1 MILAL
6 ILFEIQEIIKML
18 PDYYKERSSAAE
30 KLSPKI
36 TTSTTE
42 TSTENSD
49 KESKNGAE
57 QTCDVKNGTS
67 TVQKKDSSVPTCVPD
82 AVAHVV
88 SLDISWYVHLPEL
101 GMLGLPILRQFS
113 FFFGKY
119 RKK

>member
-57 QTCDVKNGTS
+57 QTCDVKNS
-67 TVQKKDSSVPTCVPD
+67 T
-82 AVAHVV
+82 
-88 SLDISWYVHLPEL
+88 L
-101 GMLGLPILRQFS
+101 GQHRFTQMMMVLSDFVFLSQEFS
-113 FFFGKY
+113 NAWQQIN
-119 RKK
+119 